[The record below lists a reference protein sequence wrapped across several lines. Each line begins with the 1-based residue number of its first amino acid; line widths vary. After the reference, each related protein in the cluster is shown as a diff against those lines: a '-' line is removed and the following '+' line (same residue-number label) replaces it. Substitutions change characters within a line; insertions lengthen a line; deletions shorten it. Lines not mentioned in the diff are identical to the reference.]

1 MPRVIQVSAPSRL
14 HFGLWSLDSG
24 SGRKFGGVGA
34 MVEQPRLQLSIQD
47 AAKLE
52 AIGPRASRSLAAARR
67 WAEFHG
73 RSALGCRIE
82 LLESPPEH
90 VGLGSGTQLALAIA
104 AGLSSFYELP
114 EQTPQEL
121 ALSVGRGLR
130 SAVGTYGFLYGGL
143 ILEQGK
149 LEGEPVSPLD
159 FRIDLPD
166 EWRFVLVRH
175 ADVTGLAGEDEAS
188 AMASLPGVPATVT
201 AELIALARDRLV
213 PAAATG
219 NFPDFSTALHD
230 YGRRSGECFAARQ
243 GGPYHG
249 PILTK
254 LVEQIRSLGHEG
266 VGQSSWGPTLY
277 VVTPDQDYAQRLA
290 NELIAAESGSQL
302 IITIA
307 PPANHGARIDVH

>member
-1 MPRVIQVSAPSRL
+1 MPRVIRVSAPSRL
-14 HFGLWSLDSG
+14 HFGLWSLDGG

-34 MVEQPRLQLSIQD
+34 MVEQPRLKLSIQD

-67 WAEFHG
+67 WVEFHG
-73 RSALGCRIE
+73 QSALHCRIE

-104 AGLSSFYELP
+104 AGLNALYDLP
-114 EQTPQEL
+114 EQLPHEL

-159 FRIDLPD
+159 FRIDLPE

-188 AMASLPGVPATVT
+188 AMAALPGVPASVT
-201 AELIALARDRLV
+201 AELVALARDRLV
-213 PAAATG
+213 PAATTG
-219 NFPDFSTALHD
+219 NFPDFATALHD
-230 YGRRSGECFAARQ
+230 YGRCSGECFAARQ

-249 PILTK
+249 PILTQ
-254 LVEQIRSLGHEG
+254 LVEQCRSLGYVG

-277 VVTPDQDYAQRLA
+277 VVTPDQDNAQRLA
-290 NELIAAESGSQL
+290 NELSAAELGSRL
-302 IITIA
+302 IVTIT
-307 PPANHGARIDVH
+307 PPDNRGARIEVH